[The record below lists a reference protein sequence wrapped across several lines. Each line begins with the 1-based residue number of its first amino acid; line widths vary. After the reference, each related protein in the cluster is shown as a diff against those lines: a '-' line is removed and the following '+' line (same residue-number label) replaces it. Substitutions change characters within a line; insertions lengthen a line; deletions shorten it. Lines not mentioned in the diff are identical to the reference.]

1 MRQNQNLESSF
12 TLGIIPPG
20 GLKNESNFRMLN
32 LKLNNTENP
41 LNAAYEI
48 KQLNRLLE
56 GIYIDFVIVPF
67 MQVNIFNLYF

>member
-12 TLGIIPPG
+12 TLGHIPPG

-41 LNAAYEI
+41 SNAAYEI

-56 GIYIDFVIVPF
+56 GITF
-67 MQVNIFNLYF
+67 IFICNSSIYAI